1 MLNVSATQEL
11 HSQIKQL
18 ESQLDGMNNLIQQLS
33 EENSEL
39 KVSVSNLEILQFK
52 VESIMNMLNLEAE
65 K

>member
-1 MLNVSATQEL
+1 
-11 HSQIKQL
+11 
-18 ESQLDGMNNLIQQLS
+18 MNNLVEKIS

-39 KVSVSNLEILQFK
+39 KVSVSNFETLQSK